1 MGKQLLKETS
11 QKSASSGRLV
21 NRTEKNNGSKN
32 TTSQQREDAF
42 LGKAGTGNALGAPT
56 PALPPLNLMSPEKRQ
71 SVLDVSSEG
80 AEYPRG
86 NVIHISCK

>member
-11 QKSASSGRLV
+11 QKSASSGRPV

-42 LGKAGTGNALGAPT
+42 LGKAGAVNALGAPT
-56 PALPPLNLMSPEKRQ
+56 PAPPVKPNVPRERTKR
-71 SVLDVSSEG
+71 
-80 AEYPRG
+80 A
-86 NVIHISCK
+86 